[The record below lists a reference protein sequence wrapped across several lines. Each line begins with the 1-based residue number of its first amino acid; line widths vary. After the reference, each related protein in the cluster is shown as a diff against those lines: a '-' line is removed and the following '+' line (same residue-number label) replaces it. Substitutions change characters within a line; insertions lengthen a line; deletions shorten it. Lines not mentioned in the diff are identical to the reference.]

1 MNSRESSAENLLV
14 QRYQLL
20 EIVGS
25 GAMGK
30 VYRAKDKTARQGT
43 VAIKI
48 LAKALDDMKMIDR
61 FQQEATI
68 SALLSE
74 MSPHIVKVSDYG
86 VDHNKVPFY
95 VMELL
100 EGENLAD
107 IIEFHPISLQ
117 KFFDFTRQICFALE
131 TAHNGIIF
139 QGKVCPVIH
148 RDLKPTNIFVIDG
161 EDGKEQIKILDFGI
175 AKVSQD
181 DQNQAQEE
189 FVGTPR
195 YASPEQLQ
203 GHDIDNRADIYSF
216 GIIMYEMLTKRLP
229 WQPEHNSVGEWYK
242 AHVEIPADDI
252 PPTLDIPP
260 ELRELIMQCLE
271 KNPQDRPQN
280 AGEIRQKLDFIGR
293 KFFNFSPALESNS
306 QDNKTTYLFS
316 NHPHSPNEQKEDLR
330 TFLLNTKWPVSK
342 PQQKIVFPR
351 VVKYEN
357 KQIPTLCTMLD
368 GEDIEQRMGNVRYN
382 QFIFQSYPHPM
393 ILWLTALYSEELGAR
408 WLPCYLDLKT
418 NMGRQIASLLSD
430 STKYHLLF
438 FALNQSNECQGILSY
453 KILLKQRTNLKQ
465 WLSVSQMLDVKDQR
479 QAMSS
484 KKKLQRDLEGLK
496 IHILQELENNT
507 DEEINA

>member
-86 VDHNKVPFY
+86 VDQNKVPFY

-148 RDLKPTNIFVIDG
+148 RDLKPTNIFLIDG

-175 AKVSQD
+175 AKLAHHE
-181 DQNQAQEE
+181 QNQHQEE

-203 GHDIDNRADIYSF
+203 GNNIDNRADIYSF
-216 GIIMYEMLTKRLP
+216 GIIMYEMLTKKLP

-242 AHVEIPADDI
+242 AHVEIPANDI

-260 ELRELIMQCLE
+260 ELAELIMQCLE
-271 KNPQDRPQN
+271 KKPQDRPQN
-280 AGEIRQKLDFIGR
+280 VGEIRQRLDLINR
-293 KFFNFSPALESNS
+293 KFFNFSSIAESNY

-316 NHPHSPNEQKEDLR
+316 NHPHHQSDQKDNLKS
-330 TFLLNTKWPVSK
+330 FLLKTKWPVNK

-351 VVKYEN
+351 VMKYEN
-357 KQIPTLCTMLD
+357 QKITTLCTMLD
-368 GEDIEQRMGNVRYN
+368 GQDIQKRISNIRYN

-393 ILWLTALYSEELGAR
+393 ILWLTALYCKDLGAR

-418 NMGRQIASLLSD
+418 NMGRQIAGLLSD
-430 STKYHLLF
+430 STKYFLLF
-438 FALNQSNECQGILSY
+438 FPLNQSNECQEMLSY
-453 KILLKQRTNLKQ
+453 KMMLKQRTNIKQ
-465 WLSVSQMLDVKDQR
+465 WLSVSQMLEVKDQR
-479 QAMSS
+479 QAMNS

-496 IHILQELENNT
+496 IDILKELENSS

>member
-161 EDGKEQIKILDFGI
+161 DDGKEKIKILDFGI
-175 AKVSQD
+175 AKLTHD
-181 DQNQAQEE
+181 EQNQSQEE

-216 GIIMYEMLTKRLP
+216 GIIMYEMLTKKLP

-242 AHVEIPADDI
+242 AHVEIPADDF
-252 PPTLDIPP
+252 PPTIDIPS

-271 KNPQDRPQN
+271 KNPQHRPQN
-280 AGEIRQKLDFIGR
+280 VGEIRQRLDFIGR

-306 QDNKTTYLFS
+306 QDRQTTYFFS
-316 NHPHSPNEQKEDLR
+316 NNPNDKSEQKENLSS
-330 TFLLNTKWPVSK
+330 FLLKTKWPTNK

-351 VVKYEN
+351 VVKYDH

-368 GEDIEQRMGNVRYN
+368 REDIDKRINNVRYN
-382 QFIFQSYPHPM
+382 QFVFQSYPHPM
-393 ILWLTALYSEELGAR
+393 ILWLTALYCKDLGAR

-418 NMGRQIASLLSD
+418 NMGRQLASLLSD

-438 FALNQSNECQGILSY
+438 FPLDRLSSCQRIVSY
-453 KILLKQRTNLKQ
+453 KMMLKQRTNIKQ

-479 QAMSS
+479 QAMIS
-484 KKKLQRDLEGLK
+484 KKKLQRDLETLK
-496 IHILQELENNT
+496 TEILKELENNN